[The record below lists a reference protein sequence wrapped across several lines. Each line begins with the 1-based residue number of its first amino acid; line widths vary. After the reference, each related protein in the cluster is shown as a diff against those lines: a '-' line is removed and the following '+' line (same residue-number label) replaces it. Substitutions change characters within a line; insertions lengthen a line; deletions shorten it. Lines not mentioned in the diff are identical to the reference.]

1 MTSSYKKYFD
11 PAQIESD
18 QKDLVVSQ
26 LKAELFE
33 LRQNERDYNEL
44 HSKLNNLEH
53 RYNLLQEEKSLNERE
68 FKNRNELNLRTIN
81 NLKSD
86 IDTLKQE
93 LNVLN
98 ADAQDLRFDNQSIN
112 EIVNNRSSEIAQLKA
127 ELGDLSDSNAHLS
140 LEKKDLETQISRVRT
155 ENREHNLELEET
167 NHQIGEATER
177 RNKFERLIREL
188 EYENERLEKT
198 NEDLQR
204 QQDGL
209 RLEIRNKV
217 DNTKYNEQL
226 YSENRKQ
233 IIALEAD
240 LNDLRRVNEKT
251 KNEIAT
257 HQKNQQSEHTKNLE
271 AQSRINKIEALIK
284 ERDYEVNSL
293 RGEYDELKRDH
304 LKLLDTN
311 DDLNHDI
318 DACARHLDLLS
329 LQNSELLQELERFN
343 YQDQEVR
350 QVLDRKDKVD
360 DVKKKYEG
368 KMRSSFHAMSA
379 SIRSPLRSKEER
391 YD

>member
-18 QKDLVVSQ
+18 QKDLIVSQ

-53 RYNLLQEEKSLNERE
+53 RYNLLQEEKTLNERE

-81 NLKSD
+81 NLKAD

-93 LNVLN
+93 LNVLS
-98 ADAQDLRFDNQSIN
+98 ADAQDLRYDNQSIN
-112 EIVNNRSSEIAQLKA
+112 EIITNKSAEVSQLKA
-127 ELGDLSDSNAHLS
+127 ELADLSDSNSHLAM
-140 LEKKDLETQISRVRT
+140 ERKDLEVQISKNKT

-167 NHQIGEATER
+167 NHQIGEATEK

-198 NEDLQR
+198 NEEFQR

-217 DNTKYNEQL
+217 DSTKYNEQL

-240 LNDLRRVNEKT
+240 LNDLRRVNEKI
-251 KNEIAT
+251 KNEIAVN
-257 HQKNQQSEHTKNLE
+257 QKNEQVEHTKNLE
-271 AQSRINKIEALIK
+271 AQSRINKLEALIK
-284 ERDYEVNSL
+284 EREYEVDRF

-304 LKLLDTN
+304 LKLLDNN

-318 DACARHLDLLS
+318 EACSRHLDLLTI
-329 LQNSELLQELERFN
+329 QNNDLIQELERFN

-350 QVLDRKDKVD
+350 HVLDRKDKVE
-360 DVKKKYEG
+360 DVKKRVEG
-368 KMRSSFHAMSA
+368 KMRTSFHAMS
-379 SIRSPLRSKEER
+379 SSLRSPSKTKE
-391 YD
+391 YSD

>member
-18 QKDLVVSQ
+18 QKDLIVSQ

-53 RYNLLQEEKSLNERE
+53 RYNLLQEEKTLNERE

-81 NLKSD
+81 NLKVD
-86 IDTLKQE
+86 IDSLKQE
-93 LNVLN
+93 LNVLS
-98 ADAQDLRFDNQSIN
+98 ADAQDLRYDNQSIN
-112 EIVNNRSSEIAQLKA
+112 EIITNKSAEVASLKA
-127 ELGDLSDSNAHLS
+127 ELADLSDSNSHLTM
-140 LEKKDLETQISRVRT
+140 ERKDLEVQISKNRS
-155 ENREHNLELEET
+155 ENREHGLELEET
-167 NHQIGEATER
+167 NHQIGEATEK

-198 NEDLQR
+198 NEDLQK

-217 DNTKYNEQL
+217 DSTKYNEQL

-240 LNDLRRVNEKT
+240 LNDLRRVNEKI

-257 HQKNQQSEHTKNLE
+257 NQKNEQVEHTKNLE
-271 AQSRINKIEALIK
+271 AQSRINKLDSLIK
-284 ERDYEVNSL
+284 ERDYEIDRF

-304 LKLLDTN
+304 LKLLDNN

-318 DACARHLDLLS
+318 EACTRHLDLLTV
-329 LQNSELLQELERFN
+329 QNNDLLQELERFN

-350 QVLDRKDKVD
+350 HVLDRKDKVE
-360 DVKKKYEG
+360 DVKKRVEG
-368 KMRSSFHAMSA
+368 KMRTSFHAMS
-379 SIRSPLRSKEER
+379 SSLRSPSKTKD
-391 YD
+391 YSD